1 MLLSKDETTIG
12 RAEWCD
18 IGLFGSHGVEKLHAK
33 ILRREG
39 QFYLADN
46 NTPGGTY
53 LNDVRVKE
61 PMLLHNGDLIRLGD
75 CLLKFGEK
83 QPRRSLVAK

>member
-18 IGLFGSHGVEKLHAK
+18 IGLFGDPGVEKLHAK

-39 QFYLADN
+39 QFFLADD

-53 LNDVRVKE
+53 VNDVRVKE
-61 PMLLHNGDLIRLGD
+61 PAPLHNGDLIRLGK
-75 CLLKFGEK
+75 CLLRFGEK
-83 QPRRSLVAK
+83 QQRRALAAR